1 MKPQIKME
9 LSSSQGKETS
19 THNIQDKENS
29 SIDETTN
36 QNEEKSKQNLK
47 VSPENKTVIEPILGD
62 SIPLPHEDSMTPP
75 ENVTLDKII
84 YENKENPRTPLPG
97 TQTIMREPG
106 NLKRKW
112 LDSVDNHSVEN
123 SNEKQFKRTWSQGA
137 RQEARKSGEVTSE
150 EKGAV
155 DKTLQSTS
163 QPFASE
169 LKRKREKLKDLC
181 RTKNAKKRTKRT
193 ERTSAAKSDDS
204 SSNEE
209 GMTNKVKRKPRKR
222 IVNSSKIIDSSND
235 SGPDDTSIKVM

>member
-97 TQTIMREPG
+97 TQTIMREQG
-106 NLKRKW
+106 NSKRK
-112 LDSVDNHSVEN
+112 LLNSVDNHSVEK
-123 SNEKQFKRTWSQGA
+123 SNEKQLKRTWSQGA

-155 DKTLQSTS
+155 ETTLQSTS
-163 QPFASE
+163 QHFASE

-181 RTKNAKKRTKRT
+181 RTKNAKKRSKRT
-193 ERTSAAKSDDS
+193 KNVLSAKSDDS
-204 SSNEE
+204 SSDEE